1 MFSPPQQ
8 RLRVI
13 IHHSKFI
20 IKHHP
25 PRRTP
30 SATTR
35 LLPYLADRKSY
46 AKFRPMSSS
55 LQYLTD
61 EAGEKTAVIVPIADY
76 TRFMEDM
83 EDLAAIAERR
93 KEPCIN
99 HQDFVDELKRDGL
112 LHDNLA

>member
-1 MFSPPQQ
+1 MPFTVEFSRRGDPPVQNSSLNTAP
-8 RLRVI
+8 RGGL
-13 IHHSKFI
+13 
-20 IKHHP
+20 P
-25 PRRTP
+25 PVTI
-30 SATTR
+30 R
-35 LLPYLADRKSY
+35 LLPYLADRESY

-112 LHDNLA
+112 FHDNLA

>member
-1 MFSPPQQ
+1 VSRHKHPTQ
-8 RLRVI
+8 RRI
-13 IHHSKFI
+13 IIQHSTSI
-20 IKHHP
+20 IKHRNPFP
-25 PRRTP
+25 P
-30 SATTR
+30 AIIR
-35 LLPYLADRKSY
+35 LLPSLAERELY
-46 AKFRPMSSS
+46 AKFWPMSSS
-55 LQYLTD
+55 LQYLID

-112 LHDNLA
+112 LHANLA